1 MYTYKPIRSRSLA
14 FAILIALAIYI
25 LLILVSDLDKMIN
38 VVSKFNYLMWIQIV
52 ALSMLSYLSR
62 FIRWKSFLDNL
73 KVNIPLIDNILIYY
87 SAFSLTLTPGKAG
100 ETVRSV
106 FLKSYNVNYSQSI
119 SMFISERFLD
129 LLAVTLLASL
139 FIVSYFTYLFYV
151 LIIFMVIISFYA
163 FINLSWL
170 TGALERFK
178 FWNIGAY
185 IINIVDS
192 TSSFLIMRRLPFL
205 VASSIIAW
213 ASQGFSLYIILREM
227 GFNLPVW
234 QCIPL
239 YSLSILIG
247 AASFVPGGLGVTEV
261 AITTLLMS
269 AGLGRE
275 DAFLAAIISRGTT
288 LWLAVLV
295 GVIAMSFLSASDK
308 SIVFENKTE
317 N

>member
-1 MYTYKPIRSRSLA
+1 LETYKRIKLRYLV

-25 LLILVSDLDKMIN
+25 LLFLTSDLDRILIVISN
-38 VVSKFNYLMWIQIV
+38 FSYLLWIQVV
-52 ALSMLSYLSR
+52 ALSVLSYVSR
-62 FIRWKSFLDNL
+62 FIRWKSFLDSS
-73 KVNIPLIDNILIYY
+73 KVNIPLVYNILIYY

-139 FIVSYFTYLFYV
+139 FIFLNFTYLFYV
-151 LIIFMVIISFYA
+151 LIIFTIIISFYA

-170 TGALERFK
+170 TGMLKRFK

-185 IINIVDS
+185 IINMVDC
-192 TSSFLIMRRLPFL
+192 TSSLLTMQRLPFL
-205 VASSIIAW
+205 IVSSMIAW

-227 GFNLPVW
+227 GFNLSVW

-247 AASFVPGGLGVTEV
+247 AASLVPGGLGVTEV

-269 AGLGRE
+269 TGLGRE

-288 LWLAVLV
+288 LWLAVFV
-295 GVIAMSFLSASDK
+295 GIIAMSFMSANDRSIIFETK
-308 SIVFENKTE
+308 S
-317 N
+317 